1 MTAGIP
7 NVNLILWCH
16 HSGIYC
22 LSWKRE
28 LRSRSMAENFHECLI
43 SQFDYGTG
51 HQKCFRST
59 GWFCLLLTALR
70 VKWSVLMKTYK
81 SVLFH
86 SLNVS
91 IPPGRIFLNF
101 VLVVFLTLYLAQ
113 SWICILVMLIIHYF
127 IYFELILYIFKC
139 TLILSLKTESAISF
153 MKPIKCIM

>member
-1 MTAGIP
+1 MTAGIS

-28 LRSRSMAENFHECLI
+28 LRSRSMAENFPECLI

-59 GWFCLLLTALR
+59 EWFCLLLTALR

-91 IPPGRIFLNF
+91 IPPGRIFLIF

-113 SWICILVMLIIHYF
+113 SWICILVMLIVHYF
-127 IYFELILYIFKC
+127 IYLDWFYMY
-139 TLILSLKTESAISF
+139 LSVLLFWALKLKVQYLSWSL
-153 MKPIKCIM
+153 

>member
-16 HSGIYC
+16 QSGIYC

-28 LRSRSMAENFHECLI
+28 LRSRSMAKNFPECPI
-43 SQFDYGTG
+43 SQFDYGIG
-51 HQKCFRST
+51 RQKCFRST
-59 GWFCLLLTALR
+59 EWFCLLPASLG
-70 VKWSVLMKTYK
+70 VKWSALMKTYK

-91 IPPGRIFLNF
+91 IPSGRIFLIF

-113 SWICILVMLIIHYF
+113 SLNMYF
-127 IYFELILYIFKC
+127 
-139 TLILSLKTESAISF
+139 SDVNNSF
-153 MKPIKCIM
+153 FYLF